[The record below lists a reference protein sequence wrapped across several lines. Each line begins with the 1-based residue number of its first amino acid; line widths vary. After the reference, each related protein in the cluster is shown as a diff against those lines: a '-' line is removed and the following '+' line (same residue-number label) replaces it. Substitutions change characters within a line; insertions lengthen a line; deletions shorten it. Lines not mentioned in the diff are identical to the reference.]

1 MSRLCLNTSNETTEM
16 STEMTIATT
25 KPTGLFSMPLIR
37 FMPKNEATS
46 VGNIKMIV
54 TLVSV
59 RMMVFILLLIIDW

>member
-25 KPTGLFSMPLIR
+25 KPTGLFSIPLMR

-59 RMMVFILLLIIDW
+59 RMMVFMLLLIIDW

>member
-46 VGNIKMIV
+46 VGNIKMMV

-59 RMMVFILLLIIDW
+59 RMMVFMLLLIIDW

>member
-59 RMMVFILLLIIDW
+59 RMMVFMLLLIIDW